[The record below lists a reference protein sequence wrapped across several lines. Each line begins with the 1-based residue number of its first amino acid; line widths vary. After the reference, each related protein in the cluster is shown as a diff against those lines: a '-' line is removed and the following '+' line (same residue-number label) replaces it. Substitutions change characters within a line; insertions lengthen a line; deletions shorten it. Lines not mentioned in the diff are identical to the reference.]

1 MKTDSS
7 TYPSSLGDITVFRF
21 ENASGAFVE
30 LSTLGAGILS
40 VNVPDRNGK
49 IGNVAL
55 RYANPVDYYADDA
68 CMGKSPGR
76 YANRIAGGHL
86 TIGGKTYNLEINAA
100 PNSIHGGPIGFQNRI
115 WDAMLLAD
123 GVRMTYHSEDMEE
136 SFPGALDVSATFRW
150 NEKNELSLDF
160 RAVCDADTVV
170 NLTNHA
176 YWNLRGADSG
186 TVLDHILK
194 IKAGKWLPIDATHI
208 PTGEIDDVDGTP
220 MDFRVPKKIGRD
232 INSDFPPLNIGG
244 GYGQCWVFDDWQPG
258 KFQENLVELRD
269 ECSGRILIM
278 GSDQPGAQ
286 VYTANRVTD
295 TPLNCS
301 GRSYGPQEGIAI
313 EMQHFPDSPNKPN
326 FPATFLPAGEIYE
339 NHIVWHFSLLK
350 YS

>member
-1 MKTDSS
+1 MKIYST
-7 TYPSSLGDITVFRF
+7 TYPSAVGEITVFRI
-21 ENASGAFVE
+21 ENRSGAYVE

-40 VNVPDRNGK
+40 VNVPDRDGK
-49 IGNVAL
+49 IDNVAL

-76 YANRIAGGHL
+76 YANRIADGHL
-86 TIGGKTYNLEINAA
+86 VVGDRTYNLELNAG
-100 PNSIHGGPIGFQNRI
+100 PNSIHGGPTGFHNCI
-115 WDAMLLAD
+115 WDAELLTD

-136 SFPGALDVSATFRW
+136 SFPGALDVSAIFRW
-150 NEKNELSLDF
+150 SEENKLSLDF
-160 RAVCDADTVV
+160 RAVGDADTVV

-176 YWNLRGADSG
+176 YWNLHGADSG
-186 TVLDHILK
+186 KILDHVLK
-194 IKAGKWLPIDATHI
+194 MKANKWLPIDATHI
-208 PTGEIDDVDGTP
+208 PTGEIADVEGTP
-220 MDFRVPKKIGRD
+220 MDFRIAKKIGRD

-269 ECSGRILIM
+269 DASGRVLIM

-286 VYTANRVTD
+286 VYTANRVTA

-301 GRSYGPQEGIAI
+301 GRPYGPQEGIAI

-326 FPATFLPAGEIYE
+326 FPTTFLPAGEIYE
-339 NHIVWHFSLLK
+339 NHIVWHFSVLK
-350 YS
+350 